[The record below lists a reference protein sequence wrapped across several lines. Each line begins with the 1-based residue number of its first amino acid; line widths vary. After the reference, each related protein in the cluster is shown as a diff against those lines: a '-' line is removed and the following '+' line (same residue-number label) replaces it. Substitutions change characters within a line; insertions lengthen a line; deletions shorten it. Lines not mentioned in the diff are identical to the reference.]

1 MLRVKACDAA
11 AAEAADKNDL
21 RSTGSI
27 SSRKRVE
34 AGFHPHS
41 FFPVMA
47 ALRVPLL
54 FALLAVAL
62 SGAPA
67 GPRSGRW
74 AHETP
79 RSVASD
85 PGVTWGRLENGFR
98 YALLPHTGVPGRVT
112 TQLVVLAGSLDEGP
126 SELGIAHYTEHLA
139 FGGTA
144 NFPADRMV
152 DLFQR
157 LGVEYGSDVNAITTF
172 DHTAY
177 RLDFREN
184 DPALLGEGL
193 RLFREFGDALSFDP
207 VAIER
212 ERRVVLAE
220 LRNRDTLDGR
230 RQQASLPLVF
240 RGLRFPER
248 QPGGREELIR
258 GFTRE
263 QFVGFHRRNYRPD
276 LMVLVAAGDFSV
288 AALEAQ
294 VRAIFGPMLR
304 PAVPP
309 APRDEGRLDARS
321 LRAGIL
327 RAGGVGSA
335 SVEVAA
341 AFPLPDRPDSREAR
355 IERQQREFVMGVFA
369 RRLRREASAAGA
381 FAGYEELMG
390 HGVATAAVD
399 VPAGAWS
406 EAVRAVDGLVRLT
419 LERGLDPADLEEE
432 RRRELRM
439 TAHVEGQL
447 AAADPAALCEELVSS
462 IMTHTVYTGPARSLA
477 WRREWL
483 ERFTAGDAQRV
494 FRGLWPVDAIAV
506 HLSGGIN
513 LNVTPDAVLAE
524 VRKGRRA
531 GLPQVMTRTR
541 GETPFAVPRFAAP
554 TPVVERRE
562 LPGLGAVLARFGNEV
577 RLNVVPARGEPGLAR
592 VIVRV
597 GTGLLELPGNKPA
610 LKEWGIG
617 SLLASGGSH
626 FRPDRFS
633 ALVEER
639 LLEFGLDVVD
649 RDAFTFR
656 GLMASEQLEVFLSL
670 VADLL
675 HAPVIN
681 SFAHQD
687 QRMQAVLNRV
697 AAGAGM
703 GEGMRELTNH
713 LFRGDARFTWGSPLD
728 YVSLSVTDVR
738 RWMEPSFARGYVEVT
753 VAGDVAETAVVDSVG
768 RTLGSLR
775 PRAARKE
782 TSVPP
787 RPVALAAPA
796 GFTRI
801 EFVGEQNMGLV
812 TGTWPVAGASSAR
825 DQAALGILA
834 KVLELRVRAEVR
846 EKLGLA
852 YAPAASFE
860 PFDGF
865 PDFGLLQARID
876 CAPNDAG
883 RVAPVI
889 SAIGATL
896 AARGVTMGEFL
907 GARGILRGQLR
918 QAFRDGAF
926 LAGLLMR
933 AQERPGDLE
942 EAVALHR
949 GLVGEISLEEV
960 NTWAGRVL
968 PADRCR
974 TAAVVPKAFVGILEG
989 SR

>member
-1 MLRVKACDAA
+1 MAVLR
-11 AAEAADKNDL
+11 L
-21 RSTGSI
+21 T
-27 SSRKRVE
+27 
-34 AGFHPHS
+34 
-41 FFPVMA
+41 
-47 ALRVPLL
+47 LL
-54 FALLAVAL
+54 LSLLATAL
-62 SGAPA
+62 PAAPA

-79 RSVASD
+79 RSLTPD
-85 PGVTWGRLENGFR
+85 PAVIWGRLDTGVR
-98 YALLPHTGVPGRVT
+98 DALLPHAGGPGRVT
-112 TQLVVLAGSLDEGP
+112 MQWVVLAGSLDEAP
-126 SELGIAHYTEHLA
+126 QERGIAHYLEHLA

-184 DPALLGEGL
+184 DAALLSEGL
-193 RLFREFGDALSFDP
+193 RLFRDFGDALAFDP

-230 RQQASLPLVF
+230 RQQASLPVVF
-240 RGLRFPER
+240 RGLRFGENH
-248 QPGGREELIR
+248 PGGKEDLIR

-263 QFVGFHRRNYRPD
+263 QFIGFHRRNYRPD
-276 LMVLVAAGDFSV
+276 LTVLVVAGDFTA
-288 AALEAQ
+288 AALEAE
-294 VRAIFGPMLR
+294 VRSIFGTMAKPS
-304 PAVPP
+304 APP
-309 APRDEGRLDARS
+309 APRDDGRLDARS
-321 LRAGIL
+321 
-327 RAGGVGSA
+327 
-335 SVEVAA
+335 
-341 AFPLPDRPDSREAR
+341 
-355 IERQQREFVMGVFA
+355 ERQQREFVMTVFA
-369 RRLRREASAAGA
+369 RRLRRETAGA
-381 FAGYEELMG
+381 GASAGYEELLG
-390 HGVATAAVD
+390 HGVATAAIA
-399 VPAGAWS
+399 VPAAAWS
-406 EAVRAVDGLVRLT
+406 EGIRAVDGLVRLA

-432 RRRELRM
+432 RSRELRM
-439 TAHVEGQL
+439 AVHAASQL
-447 AAADPAALCEELVSS
+447 PAADPAALGEELVAAITS
-462 IMTHTVYTGPARSLA
+462 HTVFAGPARSLA

-483 ERFTAGDAQRV
+483 ERFTPADAQRV
-494 FRGLWPVDAIAV
+494 FRGLWPVDAMAF
-506 HLSGGIN
+506 HLSGGID
-513 LNVTPDAVLAE
+513 LKLTPDAVLTE
-524 VRKGRRA
+524 VRKARRA
-531 GLPQVMTRTR
+531 GVPQVMARTR
-541 GETPFAVPRFAAP
+541 RDTPFAVPRFTAS

-577 RLNVVPARGEPGLAR
+577 RLNFVPSRGEAGLAR
-592 VIVRV
+592 AVVRV

-617 SLLASGGSH
+617 SLLASGGSY
-626 FRPDRFS
+626 FRPERFS

-639 LLEFGLDVVD
+639 LLEFGLDVTD

-656 GLMASEQLEVFLSL
+656 GLMATGQLEVFLSL
-670 VADLL
+670 VADFL

-687 QRMQAVLNRV
+687 QRMQAVLTRV

-728 YVSLSVTDVR
+728 YMSLSVTDVR
-738 RWMEPSFARGYVEVT
+738 RWMEPSLARGSVEVT
-753 VAGDVAETAVVDSVG
+753 IVGDVTEPAAVDVVG
-768 RTLGSLR
+768 RTLGALR
-775 PRAARKE
+775 PRSPRNA
-782 TSVPP
+782 TSAPP

-796 GFTRI
+796 GSTRI

-812 TGTWPVAGASSAR
+812 TGTWPVTGASSAR

-834 KVLELRVRAEVR
+834 KVMELRVRTEVR

-852 YAPAASFE
+852 YAPSARFE

-865 PDFGLLQARID
+865 PDFALLQARID

-889 SAIGATL
+889 AAIGANL
-896 AARGVTMGEFL
+896 AARGVTNGEFI

-918 QAFRDGAF
+918 EAFRDNAF
-926 LAGLLMR
+926 VAGLLMR
-933 AQERPGDLE
+933 AQERPEEAE
-942 EAVALHR
+942 EAVALHA
-949 GLVGEISLEEV
+949 GLVGQISLAEV
-960 NTWAGRVL
+960 NAWAARVL
-968 PADRCR
+968 AAGQCR
-974 TAAVVPKAFVGILEG
+974 TAAVVPKAFVGIIEG

>member
-1 MLRVKACDAA
+1 MAAFRHSLSFVLFAA
-11 AAEAADKNDL
+11 ASLAA
-21 RSTGSI
+21 S
-27 SSRKRVE
+27 
-34 AGFHPHS
+34 
-41 FFPVMA
+41 
-47 ALRVPLL
+47 
-54 FALLAVAL
+54 
-62 SGAPA
+62 A

-79 RSVASD
+79 RSLAPD
-85 PGVTWGRLENGFR
+85 PAVTWGRLENGFR
-98 YALLPHTGVPGRVT
+98 YALLPHAGVPGRVT
-112 TQLVVLAGSLDEGP
+112 MQWVVLAGSLDEGP
-126 SELGIAHYTEHLA
+126 TERGIAHYLEHLA

-144 NFPADRMV
+144 NFPAERMV

-172 DHTAY
+172 DHTAF

-184 DPALLGEGL
+184 DAALLGEGL
-193 RLFREFGDALSFDP
+193 RLFRDFGDALAFDP

-230 RQQASLPLVF
+230 RQQASLPVVF
-240 RGLRFPER
+240 RGLRLSESH
-248 QPGGREELIR
+248 PGGREELIR

-263 QFVGFHRRNYRPD
+263 QFIGFHRRNYRPD
-276 LMVLVAAGDFSV
+276 LMVLVATGDFTV

-294 VRAIFGPMLR
+294 VRSVFGTMAR
-304 PAVPP
+304 PSAP
-309 APRDEGRLDARS
+309 APPRDDGRLDARS
-321 LRAGIL
+321 LRAGIF
-327 RAGGVGSA
+327 RVGGVGSA
-335 SVEVAA
+335 SIEVAA
-341 AFPLPDRPDSREAR
+341 ALPPSDKPDSREAH
-355 IERQQREFVMGVFA
+355 IERQQREFVMTVFA
-369 RRLRREASAAGA
+369 RRLRREVAGA
-381 FAGYEELMG
+381 GASAGYEELLG
-390 HGVATAAVD
+390 HGVATVTID
-399 VPAGAWS
+399 VPAAAWS
-406 EAVRAVDGLVRLT
+406 EGVRAVDALVRLT

-432 RRRELRM
+432 RQRELRM
-439 TAHVEGQL
+439 TAHAEGQL
-447 AAADPAALCEELVSS
+447 PAADPAALSEELVSA
-462 IMTHTVYTGPARSLA
+462 ITAHAVFAGPSRSLA

-483 ERFTAGDAQRV
+483 ERFSAADAQRV
-494 FRGLWPVDAIAV
+494 FRGLWPVDAMAF
-506 HLSGGIN
+506 HLSGGID
-513 LNVTPDAVLAE
+513 LKLTPDAVLAE
-524 VRKGRRA
+524 VRKARRA
-531 GLPQVMTRTR
+531 GLPQVMARTR
-541 GETPFAVPRFAAP
+541 RDTPFAVPRFAAA
-554 TPVVERRE
+554 TPVVDRRE
-562 LPGLGAVLARFGNEV
+562 LPELGAVLARFGNEV
-577 RLNVVPARGEPGLAR
+577 RLNFVPSRAEPGLAR
-592 VIVRV
+592 AIVRV
-597 GTGLLELPGNKPA
+597 GTGLLDLPGNKPA

-617 SLLASGGSH
+617 SLLASGGSY
-626 FRPDRFS
+626 FRPERFS
-633 ALVEER
+633 ALVEDR
-639 LLEFGLDVVD
+639 LLEFGLDVAD

-656 GLMASEQLEVFLSL
+656 GLMASGQLEVFLSL
-670 VADLL
+670 VADFL

-728 YVSLSVTDVR
+728 YVSLGVTDVR
-738 RWMEPSFARGYVEVT
+738 RWMEPSLARGYVEVT
-753 VAGDVAETAVVDSVG
+753 IAGDVAEAAVVDAVG
-768 RTLGSLR
+768 RTLGALR

-782 TSVPP
+782 TAAPP
-787 RPVALAAPA
+787 RPVALSAPA

-801 EFVGEQNMGLV
+801 EFIGEQNLGLV

-852 YAPAASFE
+852 YAPSARFE

-865 PDFGLLQARID
+865 PDFALLQARID

-889 SAIGATL
+889 AAIGATL
-896 AARGVTMGEFL
+896 AARGVTNGEFI

-918 QAFRDGAF
+918 EAFRKSDF

-933 AQERPGDLE
+933 AQERPE
-942 EAVALHR
+942 EAAEAVALHG
-949 GLVGEISLEEV
+949 GLVGQISLAEV
-960 NTWAGRVL
+960 NAWAARIL
-968 PADRCR
+968 PADKCR
-974 TAAVVPKAFVGILEG
+974 TAAVVPKAFVGVLEG

>member
-1 MLRVKACDAA
+1 MAAFRLALSFVLLAA
-11 AAEAADKNDL
+11 ASTAA
-21 RSTGSI
+21 S
-27 SSRKRVE
+27 
-34 AGFHPHS
+34 
-41 FFPVMA
+41 
-47 ALRVPLL
+47 
-54 FALLAVAL
+54 
-62 SGAPA
+62 A

-79 RSVASD
+79 RSLTPD
-85 PGVTWGRLENGFR
+85 PAVTWGRLENGFR
-98 YALLPHTGVPGRVT
+98 YALLPHAGVPGRVT
-112 TQLVVLAGSLDEGP
+112 MQWVVLAGSLDEGP
-126 SELGIAHYTEHLA
+126 AERGIAHYVEHLA

-184 DPALLGEGL
+184 DAALLGEGL
-193 RLFREFGDALSFDP
+193 RLFRDFGDALAFEP

-230 RQQASLPLVF
+230 RQQASLPVVF
-240 RGLRFPER
+240 RGLRFGENH
-248 QPGGREELIR
+248 PGGKEELIR

-263 QFVGFHRRNYRPD
+263 QFIGFHRRNYRPD
-276 LMVLVAAGDFSV
+276 LTVLVVAGDFTA
-288 AALEAQ
+288 AALEAE
-294 VRAIFGPMLR
+294 VRAIFGTMAKPS
-304 PAVPP
+304 APP
-309 APRDEGRLDARS
+309 APRDDGRLDVRS
-321 LRAGIL
+321 LRAGIF
-327 RAGGVGSA
+327 RVGGVGSA
-335 SVEVAA
+335 SIEVAA
-341 AFPLPDRPDSREAR
+341 VLTPSDKPDSREAH
-355 IERQQREFVMGVFA
+355 IERQQREFVMTVFA
-369 RRLRREASAAGA
+369 RRLRREAAGA
-381 FAGYEELMG
+381 GASAGYEELLG
-390 HGVATAAVD
+390 HGVATAAID
-399 VPAGAWS
+399 VPAAAWS
-406 EAVRAVDGLVRLT
+406 EGIRAVDGLVRLT

-432 RRRELRM
+432 RSRELRM
-439 TAHVEGQL
+439 AVHAASQL
-447 AAADPAALCEELVSS
+447 PAADPAALGEELVAAITS
-462 IMTHTVYTGPARSLA
+462 HTVFAGPARSLA

-483 ERFTAGDAQRV
+483 ERFTAADAQRV
-494 FRGLWPVDAIAV
+494 FRGLWPVDAMAF
-506 HLSGGIN
+506 HLSGGID
-513 LNVTPDAVLAE
+513 LKLTPDAVLAE
-524 VRKGRRA
+524 VRKARRA
-531 GLPQVMTRTR
+531 GLPQVMARTR
-541 GETPFAVPRFAAP
+541 RDTPFAVPRFTAS
-554 TPVVERRE
+554 TPIVERRE
-562 LPGLGAVLARFGNEV
+562 LPELRAVLARFGNEV
-577 RLNVVPARGEPGLAR
+577 RLNFVPSRGEPGLAR
-592 VIVRV
+592 AIVRV
-597 GTGLLELPGNKPA
+597 GTGLLDLPGNKPA

-617 SLLASGGSH
+617 SLLASGGSY
-626 FRPDRFS
+626 FRPERFS
-633 ALVEER
+633 ALVDER
-639 LLEFGLDVVD
+639 LLEFGLDVAD

-656 GLMASEQLEVFLSL
+656 GLMATGQLEVFLSL
-670 VADLL
+670 VADFL

-681 SFAHQD
+681 SFVHQD

-738 RWMEPSFARGYVEVT
+738 RWMEPSLARGYVEVT
-753 VAGDVAETAVVDSVG
+753 IAGDVAEPAVVDAVG
-768 RTLGSLR
+768 RTLGALR

-782 TSVPP
+782 TAAPP
-787 RPVALAAPA
+787 RPVALSAPA

-852 YAPAASFE
+852 YAPSARFE

-865 PDFGLLQARID
+865 PDFALLQARID
-876 CAPNDAG
+876 CAPNDAA

-889 SAIGATL
+889 AAIGATL
-896 AARGVTMGEFL
+896 AARGVTNGEFI

-918 QAFRDGAF
+918 EAFRDNAF
-926 LAGLLMR
+926 VAGLLMR
-933 AQERPGDLE
+933 AQERPEEAE
-942 EAVALHR
+942 EAVALR
-949 GLVGEISLEEV
+949 AGLVGQISLAEV
-960 NTWAGRVL
+960 NAWATRVL
-968 PADRCR
+968 SANQCR

>member
-1 MLRVKACDAA
+1 MSAFRVALLSALLGAASAA
-11 AAEAADKNDL
+11 APD
-21 RSTGSI
+21 
-27 SSRKRVE
+27 
-34 AGFHPHS
+34 
-41 FFPVMA
+41 
-47 ALRVPLL
+47 
-54 FALLAVAL
+54 
-62 SGAPA
+62 
-67 GPRSGRW
+67 GPRAGRW
-74 AHETP
+74 AHEAP
-79 RSVASD
+79 RGLAPD
-85 PGVTWGRLENGFR
+85 PAVTWGRLENGFR
-98 YALLPHTGVPGRVT
+98 YALLPHAGVPGRVT
-112 TQLVVLAGSLDEGP
+112 MQLLVLAGSLDEGP
-126 SELGIAHYTEHLA
+126 AERGIAHYTEHLA

-157 LGVEYGSDVNAITTF
+157 LGVEYGSDVNAVTTF

-184 DPALLGEGL
+184 EAALLGEGL
-193 RLFREFGDALSFDP
+193 RLFRDFGDALAFDP

-230 RQQASLPLVF
+230 RQQASLPVVF
-240 RGLRFPER
+240 RGLRFGDHH
-248 QPGGREELIR
+248 PGGREELIR

-263 QFVGFHRRNYRPD
+263 QFVAFHRRVYRPD
-276 LMVLVAAGDFSV
+276 LMVLVAAGDFTV

-294 VRAIFGPMLR
+294 VRSVFATMAR
-304 PAVPP
+304 PSAPP
-309 APRDEGRLDARS
+309 APREEGRLDARS
-321 LRAGIL
+321 LRAGIF
-327 RAGGVGSA
+327 RVGGVGSA
-335 SVEVAA
+335 SIEASAV
-341 AFPLPDRPDSREAR
+341 LPRPDKPDSREAHVG
-355 IERQQREFVMGVFA
+355 RQQREFVMAVFA
-369 RRLRREASAAGA
+369 RRLRRETAGA
-381 FAGYEELMG
+381 GASAGYEELLG
-390 HGVATAAVD
+390 HGVATAAID
-399 VPAGAWS
+399 VPAAAWA
-406 EAVRAVDGLVRLT
+406 EGVRSVDGLVRLT
-419 LERGLDPADLEEE
+419 LERGLDPGDLEEE

-439 TAHVEGQL
+439 TAHAEGQL
-447 AAADPAALCEELVSS
+447 AAADPAALGAELVAA
-462 IMTHTVYTGPARSLA
+462 MTGHAVFAGPARSLA

-483 ERFTAGDAQRV
+483 ERFTAAEAQRV
-494 FRGLWPVDAIAV
+494 FRGLWAPDAMAF
-506 HLSGGIN
+506 HLSGGID
-513 LNVTPDAVLAE
+513 LKLTPDAVLAE
-524 VRKGRRA
+524 VRKARRA
-531 GLPQVMTRTR
+531 GLPQVMARTR
-541 GETPFAVPRFAAP
+541 RDTPFAVPRFAAP
-554 TPVVERRE
+554 TPLVERRE

-577 RLNVVPARGEPGLAR
+577 RLNIAPSRGEPGLAR
-592 VIVRV
+592 AIVRV
-597 GTGLLELPGNKPA
+597 GTGLLDLPGNKPA

-617 SLLASGGSH
+617 SLLASGGSR
-626 FRPDRFS
+626 FRPEQFS

-639 LLEFGLDVVD
+639 LLEFGLDVAD

-656 GLMASEQLEVFLSL
+656 GVMATAQLEVFLSL

-697 AAGAGM
+697 AAGAGL

-738 RWMEPSFARGYVEVT
+738 RWMEPSLARGYVEVT
-753 VAGDVAETAVVDSVG
+753 VAGDVTEADVVETVG

-775 PRAARKE
+775 PREARKV
-782 TSVPP
+782 TSAPP
-787 RPVALAAPA
+787 RPVTLAAPP

-852 YAPAASFE
+852 YAPSARFE

-865 PDFGLLQARID
+865 PDFAFLQARID
-876 CAPNDAG
+876 CGPNDAG

-889 SAIGATL
+889 AAIGATL
-896 AARGVTMGEFL
+896 AGRGVTNGEFI

-918 QAFRDGAF
+918 EAFRDSAF
-926 LAGLLMR
+926 VAGLLMR
-933 AQERPGDLE
+933 AQERPDEAE
-942 EAVALHR
+942 EAVALHG
-949 GLVGEISLEEV
+949 GLVGQISLAEV
-960 NTWAGRVL
+960 NAWAARVL
-968 PADRCR
+968 TADRCR
-974 TAAVVPKAFVGILEG
+974 TAAVVPKAFVGVLEV